1 MAIYKRFS
9 PSILS
14 AFSIVMMIVIW
25 LTFAPTQAG
34 GMASYIIVIGK
45 SMEPKFHIGDL
56 VIVHREPLYK
66 VGDAIVYRNLDL
78 DSFVFHRIISEQLG
92 RYALKGDNNAWVD
105 TYQPAREEVLGK
117 LWLHLLHGGVIIQK
131 MRRPINM
138 ALIAAVLGTILAS
151 SLFRNKTKG
160 SKHMDNK
167 SLREWF
173 ISVKQKT
180 RSWFAQVSSSEPQKE
195 PLSTPGRILE
205 GSFLVLGV
213 ISFSSLILGII
224 SFSRPISR
232 IIQDD
237 VRYEHLG
244 VFSYSASTPQ
254 GVYDQNTLKSGDP
267 IFTHLTCSVDVNFQ
281 YTLVAAQPENISGTY
296 QLTAIIREQV
306 SGWQRSVPLQETSYF
321 TGATFGTSA
330 KLDLCIMESL
340 TQSLEQ
346 GTDFHPGYYTLLIT
360 PNIKLNGEISGR
372 AFDSTFDSGL
382 NFQYDRVHFFL
393 VRDEE
398 KGSSLNLTETG
409 IIHEERTE
417 ANTII
422 LFGKEIAVSTLRLL
436 ALIGFIIS
444 LAGLVVLG
452 SRLQNLSHSNQEKFF
467 RLRYDSLLV
476 DIQNADALVPSNA
489 LDVKDIDALAKLAE
503 RFNAMILHAKE
514 GSMHT
519 YYVQGSGITYRFVM
533 NGDTEGTVLPE
544 YDIPG
549 QGGGS

>member
-1 MAIYKRFS
+1 MEVYKRFS

-14 AFSIVMMIVIW
+14 AFSIVMMIVVW
-25 LTFAPTQAG
+25 LTFAPIQAG
-34 GMASYIIVIGK
+34 GMASYIVIIGK

-56 VIVHREPLYK
+56 VTVHKEPLYK

-78 DSFVFHRIISEQLG
+78 NSFVFHRILSEQLG

-105 TYQPAREEVLGK
+105 TYQPARKEILGK
-117 LWLHLLHGGVIIQK
+117 LWLHIPRGGVAIQK
-131 MRRPINM
+131 IRKPFNM
-138 ALIAAVLGTILAS
+138 ALIAAILGAIFAS

-160 SKHMDNK
+160 SKHMNNR
-167 SLREWF
+167 SFREWF
-173 ISVKQKT
+173 VSVQQKT
-180 RSWFAQVSSSEPQKE
+180 RNWFVQVSNSEQQRE
-195 PLSTPGRILE
+195 PLSTLGRMLE
-205 GSFLVLGV
+205 GLFLLLGV
-213 ISFSSLILGII
+213 ISLSSLILGII
-224 SFSRPISR
+224 SFSRPVSR
-232 IIQDD
+232 ISQGDIS
-237 VRYEHLG
+237 YEHLG
-244 VFSYSASTPQ
+244 VFSYSSSAPQ
-254 GVYDQNTLKSGDP
+254 GVYDLNVLKSGDP
-267 IFTHLTCSVDVNFQ
+267 IFTHLTCSADVNFQ
-281 YTLVAAQPENISGTY
+281 YTLVAPQPENISGTY

-306 SGWQRSVPLQETSYF
+306 SGWQRNVPLQETSSF

-330 KLDLCIMESL
+330 KLDLCKMESL

-346 GTDFHPGYYTLLIT
+346 DTDFHPGYYTLLIT

-393 VRDEE
+393 VRDEA

-409 IIHEERTE
+409 IIHEEHME

-422 LFGKEIAVSTLRLL
+422 LFGKEIAVSMLRLL
-436 ALIGFIIS
+436 ALIGLIIS

-452 SRLQNLSHSNQEKFF
+452 LRLQNLSHSDQEKFF
-467 RLRYDSLLV
+467 QLKYDSLMV
-476 DIQNADALVPSNA
+476 DIQNADSLVPSNA
-489 LDVKDIDALAKLAE
+489 IDVTNMDALAKLAE

-514 GSMHT
+514 GSMNV

-533 NGDTEGTVLPE
+533 NGDIAGIILPA
-544 YDIPG
+544 YDMPS